1 MRILE
6 LVNEE
11 DYEEG
16 KTLLF
21 RIVSMLVKMA
31 G

>member
-16 KTLLF
+16 KSLLF
-21 RIVSMLVKMA
+21 WIVSMLVKMA